1 MLGWRVFFT
10 RRELGLPQAST
21 DVMVDVAA
29 LDDWLDEY
37 GIGDGSP
44 YLIDPLG
51 RYDVDLNDYFVT
63 MLANEPDTTQAA
75 VAYDLKR
82 FLKFLWDNRG
92 RRSWKAASP
101 DDRAAFKHW
110 RLHDAAGPRVE
121 ATTWDR
127 EVATVNQF
135 YRWAVVEGHAARN
148 PFRQRVSRS
157 RDPRRPSGEPTP
169 AEASH
174 EGRPNDVEWL
184 PPATYRL
191 WRDTGVR
198 GFTPHGL
205 PDRSFRGRFASRN
218 SAFTDSLIRTGLR
231 LSEQTSL
238 SLFELPEP
246 VPGTLN
252 FRTWLPEAIAKGGS
266 ARRIY
271 FPVSSLKDVWD
282 YVETDRAEAVE
293 VAREK
298 GLYERIRKPLIVSD
312 PCKPVVVIDGE
323 RLPIGQLDHRERRR
337 VLIETPQG
345 LEPAALWLN
354 RHGLPSHPSGWQ
366 EMFKTANSPRNT
378 PPLHSDRTRRS
389 DALAVS
395 RSTPRPTRQ
404 RRPARPTVDRRRN
417 PTRPGQVH
425 RPVRPRRGS
434 PGRDPGPH
442 ARHPHPSRRPVAEG
456 IGRRLGRLCRR
467 RQPPLTTQNER
478 VERQRERLLILEGRI
493 GLYGVA
499 ASDDGEAGH
508 GTVVSAAT
516 S

>member
-37 GIGDGSP
+37 RIGDGSP

-135 YRWAVVEGHAARN
+135 YRWAVAEGHAARN

-252 FRTWLPEAIAKGGS
+252 FRTWLPEVIAKGGS

-293 VAREK
+293 VARGK

-312 PCKPVVVIDGE
+312 PRKPVVVIDGE
-323 RLPIGQLDHRERRR
+323 RLPIGKLDHRERRR
-337 VLIETPQG
+337 VLIETPIG
-345 LEPAALWLN
+345 CGPSCIRPGGN
-354 RHGLPSHPSGWQ
+354 RWPTDGPV
-366 EMFKTANSPRNT
+366 PR
-378 PPLHSDRTRRS
+378 
-389 DALAVS
+389 AS
-395 RSTPRPTRQ
+395 RQSAGDP
-404 RRPARPTVDRRRN
+404 RRPAI
-417 PTRPGQVH
+417 TRLWRVSLGTAVALTSPPGAITRLWEIQDDL
-425 RPVRPRRGS
+425 RL
-434 PGRDPGPH
+434 
-442 ARHPHPSRRPVAEG
+442 ARTA
-456 IGRRLGRLCRR
+456 L
-467 RQPPLTTQNER
+467 QD
-478 VERQRERLLILEGRI
+478 
-493 GLYGVA
+493 A
-499 ASDDGEAGH
+499 
-508 GTVVSAAT
+508 
-516 S
+516 